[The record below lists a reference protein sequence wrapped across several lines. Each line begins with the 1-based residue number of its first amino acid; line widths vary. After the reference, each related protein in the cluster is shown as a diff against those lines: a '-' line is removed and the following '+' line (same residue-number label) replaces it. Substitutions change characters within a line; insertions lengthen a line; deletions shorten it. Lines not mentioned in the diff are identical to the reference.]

1 MSPSV
6 SVLAVPKTLS
16 LHAIRLQPTRKDTM
30 NRAKK
35 LLKAVMWLGLACAG
49 LLIVAYLVVLGI
61 NWRDQPP
68 SEAAIRLLKLSTSQ
82 PTVADQD
89 NAYVYMMGFSADP
102 ALEPQALGAKRI
114 ASALALLE
122 KSPDALMGNLQDKEH
137 DFKPQRPAEL
147 QALLKTCNITFD
159 APCLKALDNGDNT
172 LAAWLAS
179 EPLLLERYK
188 ALLTRPAY
196 VQRLPFQMSTPFLPY
211 AKVHEGQKLLLAQAW
226 QLAGQGDAAGVN
238 KLLTQDIQFWRQ
250 NLAASDSLIA
260 KINAT
265 NVLQRHFMWGY
276 AILRRL
282 PPARMTHG
290 MPQPWTTPMSDA
302 ERAMLPSLTGE
313 WVESNNLF
321 KYTKEGS
328 LPEIDWTL
336 KSRLFDAIFQSLLQ
350 LQDSSNK
357 HAQELV
363 SLDAALQVPY
373 AQYRAAVERA
383 RFMEEKDRDES
394 LFMFFVKRIYNPT
407 GEALLSIARPDLI
420 SYALRVSDLE
430 GLRRMAVLTTEL
442 RSQGVAA
449 GQMAQKL
456 TEAPARN
463 PYTVQPFVWDASAK
477 TVVFTGLEKGEH
489 GRQALFY

>member
-1 MSPSV
+1 
-6 SVLAVPKTLS
+6 
-16 LHAIRLQPTRKDTM
+16 M
-30 NRAKK
+30 NLAKK
-35 LLKAVMWLGLACAG
+35 LLKAAMWLGLAVAG

-68 SEAAIRLLKLSTSQ
+68 SEAALRLMKLSASQ
-82 PTVADQD
+82 PAVADQD

-102 ALEPQALGAKRI
+102 AQEPQALGVKRI

-122 KSPDALMGNLQDKEH
+122 KSPDALMGYLQDKKH
-137 DFKPQRPAEL
+137 DFKPQRSAEL
-147 QALLKTCNITFD
+147 EALLKTCNITFD

-172 LAAWLAS
+172 PAAWLAS

-211 AKVHEGQKLLLAQAW
+211 TKVHEGQKLLLAQAW

-250 NLAASDSLIA
+250 NLAACDTLIA
-260 KINAT
+260 KMNAT
-265 NVLQRHFMWGY
+265 NSLQRHFMWGY

-282 PPARMTHG
+282 PPALMTHG

-321 KYTKEGS
+321 KYTKEEGS

-336 KSRLFDAIFQSLLQ
+336 KSRLFDTIFQSLLQ

-373 AQYRAAVERA
+373 AQYPAAVERA
-383 RFMEEKDRDES
+383 RIMEEKDRDES
-394 LFMFFVKRIYNPT
+394 LFMFFIKRIYNPT

-442 RSQGVAA
+442 RDQGVAA

-456 TEAPARN
+456 TEAPVRN
-463 PYTVQPFVWDASAK
+463 PYTDQPFVWDASTK
-477 TVVFTGLEKGEH
+477 TVVFTGLQKGER
-489 GRQALFY
+489 GRHALFY